1 MITAGFVGTGKMGGA
16 LASAVIKAVGGES
29 VMLADYDIEKAKAIA
44 GESGAVCTDSQTVC
58 KECKFIFLGVKPQ
71 FLEQTANELKET
83 LAARK
88 DRFILVSMA
97 AGVSTARLAK
107 MFGDYPIIRIMPNT
121 PVAVGE
127 GMIVYCHNSLV
138 SNDEITEFTSA
149 LECAGEVSFLEEAL
163 IDAATSVSGCG
174 PAFVYMF
181 IKAFADGGVNCGLS
195 PELSLKLA
203 EQTVLGAAK
212 LAIVSGEMP
221 DKLKTDVCSKGGST
235 IEGVKVLEKEGLEDI
250 VKAAVN
256 ASFEKNKKL

>member
-16 LASAVIKAVGGES
+16 LASAVIKSIGGES
-29 VMLADYDIEKAKAIA
+29 VCLADYDIEKAKAVA
-44 GESGAVCTDSQTVC
+44 GNSGAACVDSQTVC

-71 FLEQTANELKET
+71 FLEQTASELKEI

-88 DRFILVSMA
+88 DRFVLISMA

-107 MFGDYPIIRIMPNT
+107 MFGAFPIIRIMPNT

-127 GMIVYCHNSLV
+127 GMIVYFNNALV
-138 SNDEITEFTSA
+138 SNDEVDEFTA
-149 LECAGEVSFLEEAL
+149 MLKCAGEVSFLEEDL
-163 IDAATSVSGCG
+163 INAATSVSGCG

-181 IKAFADGGVNCGLS
+181 IKALADGGVNCGLP

-212 LAIVSGEMP
+212 LAITSGEMP